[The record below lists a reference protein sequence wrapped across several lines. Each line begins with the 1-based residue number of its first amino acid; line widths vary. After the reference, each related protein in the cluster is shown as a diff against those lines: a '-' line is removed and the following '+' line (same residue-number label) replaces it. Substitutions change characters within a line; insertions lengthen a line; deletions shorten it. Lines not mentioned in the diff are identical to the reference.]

1 MKHRNHV
8 RKYKLDI
15 LNYIYFHTPRKRW
28 LNETRAILLSNSA
41 PHSPT

>member
-1 MKHRNHV
+1 MRHV

-28 LNETRAILLSNSA
+28 LNESRAFKLCKRLA
-41 PHSPT
+41 PS

>member
-1 MKHRNHV
+1 MKKHRNHV

-28 LNETRAILLSNSA
+28 LNERRAHKLSHLAN
-41 PHSPT
+41 